1 MRKFK
6 IPHVSKCTEILIL
19 HACVVCVFRRRV
31 LVYSCDLWFALSFA
45 VSQPDV
51 GVVHLMLLFLP
62 DLVGISRAFI
72 NRSDESYTQCRCLK
86 ISHQFL
92 VGILDKD
99 RLGIAYVNQC
109 ISCMYVSHSEGLIRL
124 RLPDR
129 SEIDCESGV
138 GLSL

>member
-51 GVVHLMLLFLP
+51 GVVHLMLLFFA
-62 DLVGISRAFI
+62 GSGGYI
-72 NRSDESYTQCRCLK
+72 ESFYQ
-86 ISHQFL
+86 SF
-92 VGILDKD
+92 
-99 RLGIAYVNQC
+99 
-109 ISCMYVSHSEGLIRL
+109 
-124 RLPDR
+124 
-129 SEIDCESGV
+129 
-138 GLSL
+138 

>member
-1 MRKFK
+1 
-6 IPHVSKCTEILIL
+6 
-19 HACVVCVFRRRV
+19 
-31 LVYSCDLWFALSFA
+31 
-45 VSQPDV
+45 
-51 GVVHLMLLFLP
+51 
-62 DLVGISRAFI
+62 VGISRAFI